1 MEPKFGANEL
11 VAKYSCKICVV
22 IKCSHK
28 KSLMTTIYVIKNR
41 VLVTKFETQLK
52 QLSLKVI
59 FLVVLYAP
67 KNMIIINDYKM
78 TIISNTIKRDS
89 QGFKMVF

>member
-1 MEPKFGANEL
+1 MEPKFGTNEL

-22 IKCSHK
+22 IKYSHK
-28 KSLMTTIYVIKNR
+28 KSLMTIIYVIKNR

-52 QLSLKVI
+52 RLSLKVI
-59 FLVVLYAP
+59 FLVYAP
-67 KNMIIINDYKM
+67 KNMIVINDYKM

-89 QGFKMVF
+89 QGLKMVF